1 MENIEVKWINYTVDS
16 VTDAPQGFILVP
28 LTSSIYIC
36 DLSLF
41 IGEDATRGYVGNAVS
56 FSNGEILLMS
66 FKWKRN
72 QRKYRLR
79 LVRDSN
85 SDSKAHSLFL
95 PPVPPGKPFHEASH
109 LAPVPS
115 GRTTLR
121 FLHTSATAFVCI
133 FKEYVN
139 LPVQDQQND
148 KWTKCRL
155 LPQTFKINLNTSS
168 HISVSPL
175 GLGTYLSPEFLLNFL
190 WNLYTSSLWCLEY
203 WKMWFASQ
211 KLDLDIFAHSLQQKH
226 FPVFYHQPPCR
237 GKVLI
242 PHRVFTENVSKSW
255 KKKSQKLLPKSHCSN
270 FLYKGSNINVMFLS
284 VFSAQLISISLWWC
298 LNRFVKSQ
306 TNFQENFTSFYL
318 QYGCF

>member
-1 MENIEVKWINYTVDS
+1 MFKSRELLITIIFGHAHIHTKSFN
-16 VTDAPQGFILVP
+16 LVP
-28 LTSSIYIC
+28 L
-36 DLSLF
+36 F
-41 IGEDATRGYVGNAVS
+41 
-56 FSNGEILLMS
+56 
-66 FKWKRN
+66 
-72 QRKYRLR
+72 
-79 LVRDSN
+79 
-85 SDSKAHSLFL
+85 
-95 PPVPPGKPFHEASH
+95 
-109 LAPVPS
+109 
-115 GRTTLR
+115 
-121 FLHTSATAFVCI
+121 

-139 LPVQDQQND
+139 LPVQDQQNG
-148 KWTKCRL
+148 KWTECRL
-155 LPQTFKINLNTSS
+155 LPQTFKTNLNTSS
-168 HISVSPL
+168 HIPISPL

-242 PHRVFTENVSKSW
+242 PPSSVHWECIKVM

>member
-1 MENIEVKWINYTVDS
+1 MILILILKLIVYSYHQSPQANPSTRQVIWPPSHQAEQLSASCTHQQLPSCVFSKNMLISQFKINKMINE
-16 VTDAPQGFILVP
+16 Q
-28 LTSSIYIC
+28 
-36 DLSLF
+36 
-41 IGEDATRGYVGNAVS
+41 
-56 FSNGEILLMS
+56 
-66 FKWKRN
+66 
-72 QRKYRLR
+72 
-79 LVRDSN
+79 
-85 SDSKAHSLFL
+85 
-95 PPVPPGKPFHEASH
+95 
-109 LAPVPS
+109 
-115 GRTTLR
+115 
-121 FLHTSATAFVCI
+121 
-133 FKEYVN
+133 
-139 LPVQDQQND
+139 
-148 KWTKCRL
+148 TKCRL

-242 PHRVFTENVSKSW
+242 PPSSVHWECIKVM